1 MKRASVLLLAILLG
15 PGILLSLLAI
25 APASAQD
32 DARGSELYALCTQ
45 CHGGDGAGNPAARI
59 PAIAGLD
66 RRYVEAQLQ
75 KYRQGMRGAHF
86 DDVSGMR
93 MRPMALW
100 LKDDADVA
108 AVSGF
113 VASLPPARP
122 VPELEGG
129 DAQTG
134 AQLYANVCATCHE
147 ANAAG
152 NPAKDWG
159 GQKLVVPSLRHAS
172 DWYLL
177 AQLKNFQQGIRGAN
191 PDRDYSG
198 AQMRT
203 FSMTLPS
210 EQAMKDVI
218 AYIGTLAE

>member
-1 MKRASVLLLAILLG
+1 MKRLSALVALVGLGAWVVALAG
-15 PGILLSLLAI
+15 
-25 APASAQD
+25 APVSAQEID
-32 DARGSELYALCTQ
+32 RGRELYALCTQ
-45 CHGGDGAGNPAARI
+45 CHGEDGAGNPTAQI

-66 RRYVEAQLQ
+66 ARYVEAQLT
-75 KYRQGMRGAHF
+75 KYRAGVRGTHF

-93 MRPMALW
+93 MRPMAMW
-100 LKDDADVA
+100 LKTDADVA
-108 AVSGF
+108 AVAAF
-113 VASLPPARP
+113 VASFPPAKP
-122 VPELEGG
+122 APQLEGG
-129 DAQTG
+129 NAQTG
-134 AQLYANVCATCHE
+134 AALYAVCITCHGPE
-147 ANAAG
+147 AAG
-152 NPAKDWG
+152 NPELDWT
-159 GQKLVVPSLRHAS
+159 GQKLVVPSLQHAS

-191 PDRDYSG
+191 PERDYAG

>member
-1 MKRASVLLLAILLG
+1 MKTASVLLAALLLG
-15 PGILLSLLAI
+15 IGAGLPLLASTS
-25 APASAQD
+25 ASAQD
-32 DARGSELYALCTQ
+32 DARGSDLYALCTQ
-45 CHGGDGAGNPAARI
+45 CHGDTGAGNPVARI

-75 KYRQGMRGAHF
+75 KYRQGMRGTHF

-93 MRPMALW
+93 MRPMAMW
-100 LKDDADVA
+100 LKSDADVT
-108 AVSGF
+108 AVAGF
-113 VASLPPARP
+113 VASLPPGRP
-122 VPELEGG
+122 APELAGG

-152 NPAKDWG
+152 NPEKDWG
-159 GQKLVVPSLRHAS
+159 GQKLVVPSLRHAN

-177 AQLKNFQQGIRGAN
+177 AQLKNFQQGVRGAN